1 MVTLSV
7 VSILAHIKEWILFY
21 VLTINTILS
30 WLFCICKICKFGFV
44 SPFSSL
50 GDNQCASLILCP
62 CLNACLHP
70 KCSRSK
76 LEYDLKSRLFVIL
89 CFSYCLFT
97 SDLQFEHEVL
107 TVMSKV
113 YAPLR
118 CLYQDLNYCIFRT
131 KVALDQE
138 IHNKEEKN
146 T

>member
-50 GDNQCASLILCP
+50 DDNQCASLILCP

-76 LEYDLKSRLFVIL
+76 LEYDLKSRLFVVL
-89 CFSYCLFT
+89 CFSYCLFLRFAIWAWST
-97 SDLQFEHEVL
+97 DCDVQSICSI
-107 TVMSKV
+107 TMSL
-113 YAPLR
+113 PGSQL
-118 CLYQDLNYCIFRT
+118 LYFPD
-131 KVALDQE
+131 
-138 IHNKEEKN
+138 
-146 T
+146 